1 MGIVRPLRLWG
12 IICVLAVSILLYGRG
27 HAQSDTGAL
36 NLTTSP
42 LPISLTAKPGETI
55 TTELRVKN
63 SGTKTEVLKVGLM
76 KFSAVGE
83 EGKPQL
89 DDRQPGDDYF
99 DWVSFSENQFVAQ
112 PNEWKSITMTVAV
125 PKTAALGYYYAVT
138 FSRANPETAIDK
150 NAQVRGGT
158 ATLVLLDVLSPNAK
172 RQAKLTDFHTTRKIY
187 EFLPVTFVIK
197 LANTGNIHLA
207 PSGTIYIKRGKQQID
222 TIPVN
227 TTKGNILPKS
237 SRVFTVQWDDGY
249 PVYKTKEAGGT
260 TVLKNGQPVMTLH
273 WDNGKL
279 GKLRFG
285 KYTAN
290 LLMTYDDG
298 TRDVPLEA
306 SVSFWVVPWRLIIGI
321 ILVPLIPAL
330 LVYFIMR
337 RRFKKKLAKHTAPQT
352 SQKVSKS

>member
-1 MGIVRPLRLWG
+1 MKRTSLLF
-12 IICVLAVSILLYGRG
+12 IIIILATVFVVPFI

-306 SVSFWVVPWRLIIGI
+306 SVSFWVVPWRLLAVFIGI
-321 ILVPLIPAL
+321 PAVLLAIIIYLV
-330 LVYFIMR
+330 VSR
-337 RRFKKKLAKHTAPQT
+337 RKYKKQAKRAETA
-352 SQKVSKS
+352 KK